1 MEKQNMSQMY
11 TSGRHGVRRSIH
23 SVMLA
28 FLIVISAFNLVTS
41 YQENTLLE
49 NHGYSRLVNIGD
61 YKLNVKVSGNSEG
74 QYRLVGISGLKHGD
88 FAVSTSKLTEKLA
101 DNNQIVIIDRAGYGL
116 SQDTWK
122 ALTVEKVVEDYRAAL
137 QAAGIKAPYVLFAEH
152 FGGVYATYWEVCYP
166 SEIEAVIFFDGTEMH
181 ESEEASRKGDKR
193 SYMADAALSVAAR
206 IGFSRILQTNE
217 FPHYPAKYSLDEQTM
232 GKSLTVKTLDS
243 LAPVIEM
250 SKQWDNIEK
259 TYSEV
264 SRNTIP
270 KLYITSDERWASKSP
285 TKSGGEYDFGE
296 VVRLTVRD
304 PNDTLTPYLDQMGNC
319 RLTYVGGVGH
329 LYEYRPDD
337 CANIIK
343 SFLNNLEHYK
353 KMAVN

>member
-1 MEKQNMSQMY
+1 MSQMY
-11 TSGRHGVRRSIH
+11 TSGRNGTRRSIK
-23 SVMLA
+23 SIVLA
-28 FLIVISAFNLVTS
+28 IIIIMAAFNIVTS
-41 YQENTLLE
+41 YQEKTLLAD
-49 NHGYSRLVNIGD
+49 HGYSRLINVGD
-61 YKLNVKVSGNSEG
+61 YKLNITVSGNPDGEH
-74 QYRLVGISGLKHGD
+74 RLVGISGLRHGD
-88 FAVSTSKLTEKLA
+88 FAISASKMTDLLSE
-101 DNNQIVIIDRAGYGL
+101 NNQIVIVDRAGYGL
-116 SQDTWK
+116 SDDTLK
-122 ALTVEKVVEDYRAAL
+122 TPTVAKVVEDYRAAL
-137 QAAGIKAPYVLFAEH
+137 TAAGIKAPYILFAEH

-166 SEIEAVIFFDGTEMH
+166 SEIEAIVFFDGTEMH
-181 ESEEASRKGDKR
+181 ESEAEARKLDKR
-193 SYMADAALSVAAR
+193 SYLSEAALSLAAKV
-206 IGFSRILQTNE
+206 GFSRLLQSSE
-217 FPHYPAKYSLDEQTM
+217 YPCYPTGYSLDEQTM
-232 GKSLTVKTLDS
+232 GEGLTAKTLDS

-270 KLYITSDERWASKSP
+270 KLYITSDERWASKAP
-285 TKSGGEYDFGE
+285 TKTGGEYDFGK